1 MKVKIELSVEDEDR
15 IVLQALKSYR
25 STLIINYDQA
35 LKQDRAH
42 DKKAIKALDFL
53 IKDFG
58 G

>member
-1 MKVKIELSVEDEDR
+1 MKIKINLSVEDEDR
-15 IVLQALKSYR
+15 IVLNALNSYR
-25 STLIINYDQA
+25 SHLIINYDQA
-35 LKQDRAH
+35 LKQDKAH